1 MAKRFPHIRQHDA
14 MDCGPACLC
23 MIARYFGKS
32 YPLEWLRSKSHIT
45 NQGVSLS
52 GISHAAENIGLET
65 ESGTITFAD
74 LMDKENLPCIAHW
87 NQNHFVVLYK
97 VKKGKIFYVADCSLL
112 ISSCLSFLIIGMIT
126 FSISLFF
133 Q

>member
-1 MAKRFPHIRQHDA
+1 
-14 MDCGPACLC
+14 

-32 YPLEWLRSKSHIT
+32 YLLEWLRSKSHIT

-87 NQNHFVVLYK
+87 NQNHFVVVYGFEQG
-97 VKKGKIFYVADCSLL
+97 KKGTIVKVADPGVGLVSYSESDFCAHW
-112 ISSCLSFLIIGMIT
+112 LSVFDDAKTSRHCDVFGTHPGIP
-126 FSISLFF
+126 
-133 Q
+133 